1 MLRDILREKKCFK
14 LVCGAGNED
23 IEEVEKLVALYAKAG
38 ANYFDLS
45 ARPEVVE
52 AAYNGL
58 QRVIPLDKQKDYYFN
73 VSVGI
78 KGDPHAS
85 KAFITQELCTA
96 CGICKS
102 VCIQQSVNQEDDT
115 FVINNKRCIG
125 CGTCVKNC
133 PVSAIRLFSEN
144 KKLDEVLPP
153 LIKLGIDSIELHVVS
168 DDTAK
173 IYEQWDII
181 NRLFDGVLSI
191 CTDRSHTG
199 DIELLNRLNRML
211 KFRKEYS
218 TIIQADGA
226 PMSGCDDENS
236 TTLQAIATAQ
246 IVERAKLPVFLI
258 LSGGTNSKTTELAKV
273 FDVKANGIA
282 IGSYGRMIVRKYIE
296 RSDFFENESIFNEA
310 LKIASNLVEKSLKN
324 LG

>member
-115 FVINNKRCIG
+115 FVINNKRCIEPPMFLPTQNNDTPDRLTHP
-125 CGTCVKNC
+125 C
-133 PVSAIRLFSEN
+133 SAVDLAQ
-144 KKLDEVLPP
+144 
-153 LIKLGIDSIELHVVS
+153 S
-168 DDTAK
+168 DRRCHL
-173 IYEQWDII
+173 Y
-181 NRLFDGVLSI
+181 
-191 CTDRSHTG
+191 
-199 DIELLNRLNRML
+199 
-211 KFRKEYS
+211 RK
-218 TIIQADGA
+218 
-226 PMSGCDDENS
+226 
-236 TTLQAIATAQ
+236 
-246 IVERAKLPVFLI
+246 
-258 LSGGTNSKTTELAKV
+258 
-273 FDVKANGIA
+273 
-282 IGSYGRMIVRKYIE
+282 
-296 RSDFFENESIFNEA
+296 
-310 LKIASNLVEKSLKN
+310 
-324 LG
+324 